1 MPWLRPT
8 DGVVWLQKARCLI
21 PSETRGVC
29 QAPIRPECQ
38 RAGAV
43 VMSEPRGGAMSDEPT
58 TEQVT
63 RALADNLPEWRR
75 HQRCPEGARCRAE
88 YGEWMDVL
96 LEELADAVGQRPT
109 QH

>member
-1 MPWLRPT
+1 MPWI
-8 DGVVWLQKARCLI
+8 GSACSVVRLQAARCLI
-21 PSETRGVC
+21 PSDTEGVC
-29 QAPIRPECQ
+29 HAHSHRPECQ

-63 RALADNLPEWRR
+63 RALADSLPEWRR

-88 YGEWMDVL
+88 HGEWVDVL
-96 LEELADAVGQRPT
+96 LEELAEEMA
-109 QH
+109 

>member
-1 MPWLRPT
+1 M
-8 DGVVWLQKARCLI
+8 
-21 PSETRGVC
+21 
-29 QAPIRPECQ
+29 APPDRPECQ

-63 RALADNLPEWRR
+63 RALADSLPEWRR

-88 YGEWMDVL
+88 HGEWVDVL
-96 LEELADAVGQRPT
+96 LEELAEEMA
-109 QH
+109 